1 MGGGWS
7 EAEIAI
13 VKAALEKRLSAT
25 VIARTLLAELGIV
38 RSRNAVIG
46 IIHRHRR
53 EIAPAGTAVAAPRP
67 RAPRPR
73 PHGNTQASGKVGRIQ
88 AAREKAKAPEVVVPA
103 DPVLRSTAWQ
113 PISGTTPVPLLG
125 LEPGMCKWPVGDAPT
140 LFCGQRVERS
150 VTKSGEPGKDK
161 SYCPHHE
168 RFAYGAGT
176 PSQRNAVQ
184 DAVRAVRTEFRASGV
199 AMAGTR

>member
-1 MGGGWS
+1 MGDGWS
-7 EAEIAI
+7 DAEITLVKDLYAKGHSAATIAGAI
-13 VKAALEKRLSAT
+13 AT
-25 VIARTLLAELGIV
+25 DLGIT

-46 IIHRHRR
+46 IIHRKKVSAER
-53 EIAPAGTAVAAPRP
+53 TARAVPRP
-67 RAPRPR
+67 PEERSK
-73 PHGNTQASGKVGRIQ
+73 PHGNTKAGGKVGRIQ

-113 PISGTTPVPLLG
+113 PIAGTTPVPLLG

-140 LFCGQRVERS
+140 LFCGQRVER
-150 VTKSGEPGKDK
+150 VTGADGKPGKDK
-161 SYCPHHE
+161 SYCPYHE

-184 DAVRAVRTEFRASGV
+184 DAVRAVRTEFRTTSV
-199 AMAGTR
+199 AAGGTR